1 MPTRIELRLAGS
13 VEHYDDDGRLLET
26 QAIQPVTVSA
36 MSASALVDSIASL
49 AGQLTAAAWPE
60 AADEEGPDGR

>member
-1 MPTRIELRLAGS
+1 MIRVELRLVGS

-26 QAIQPVTVSA
+26 QAIQPLTISA

-49 AGQLTAAAWPE
+49 AGHLTAAAWP
-60 AADEEGPDGR
+60 ADTTPEDPDGR